1 MCPVDRISSA
11 YSKMSTAMFFSMNYC
26 TKSSFKL
33 RTRPG
38 LLHMVLTRSHAHV
51 GKAEK
56 LIGLAVESV
65 WDSTKRLP
73 TLSGPV
79 LAHPEPK

>member
-1 MCPVDRISSA
+1 MCPVDRISSV
-11 YSKMSTAMFFSMNYC
+11 YSKMSIAMFFSMNYC
-26 TKSSFKL
+26 TKSSFEM

-73 TLSGPV
+73 TLSGSV
-79 LAHPEPK
+79 LAHPKPK